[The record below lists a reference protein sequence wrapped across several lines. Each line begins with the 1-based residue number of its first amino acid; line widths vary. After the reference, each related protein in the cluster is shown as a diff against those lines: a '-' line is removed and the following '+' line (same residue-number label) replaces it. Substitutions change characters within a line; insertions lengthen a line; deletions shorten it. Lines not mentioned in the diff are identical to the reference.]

1 MIRHWLLSKQDL
13 QLIQER
19 RREHNRLGFAIQLC
33 LLRYPGWP
41 LGPDE
46 IPPPNLLEFVA
57 QQLGT
62 DPGAIGAYPRWD
74 ETRREH
80 FGLLCKA
87 LGYRTYQTSPL
98 PSQLRAHLRGE
109 ALSTDSAYTLIQSA
123 ASWLRERR
131 IVLPALA
138 TLESLVRSVR
148 SEIEQQ
154 VYQRLDTGLRQEHR
168 VELEKMLDMGP
179 SQGSLLGWVRRV
191 PRSCTPAG
199 ISDLLQRVDWV
210 RDRGLPKGLAA
221 QVPAVRLQQLAARGG
236 RHSLSHFRRFP
247 PEKRHAILAAFHR
260 SSHRFSQSAD
270 RPFVL

>member
-1 MIRHWLLSKQDL
+1 MIRYWLLSKQDL

-19 RREHNRLGFAIQLC
+19 RREHNRLGFAVQLC

-57 QQLGT
+57 QQLGA
-62 DPGAIGAYPRWD
+62 DPGEISAYPRWD

-87 LGYRTYQTSPL
+87 FGYRSYQTSPV
-98 PSQLRAHLRGE
+98 PSQLREHLRVE

-123 ASWLRERR
+123 TSWLRERR

-148 SEIEQQ
+148 SETEQQ
-154 VYQRLDTGLRQEHR
+154 AYQRLATGLSKEHR
-168 VELEKMLDMGP
+168 VELEKMLAIGP

-210 RDRGLPKGLAA
+210 RDRGLPKKLVEP
-221 QVPAVRLQQLAARGG
+221 VPALRIQQLAARGE
-236 RHSLSHFRRFP
+236 RRSLTHFRHFP
-247 PEKRHAILAAFHR
+247 SEKRHTILAAFLLIWR
-260 SSHRFSQSAD
+260 ES
-270 RPFVL
+270 